1 MKKILIADDT
11 AESIIIM
18 KLLLRHFPVQ
28 ILEAQD
34 GNEAWEKIEK
44 YQPDLSFLDIHMPYK
59 DGLNILRDL
68 KEQGNPMPVAITSSY
83 REQFIIDSC
92 INLGALSYLKK
103 PFGLWELNRVLQVLG
118 LSAKIY

>member
-1 MKKILIADDT
+1 MKKILIADDA

-28 ILEAQD
+28 IIEAQD
-34 GNEAWEKIEK
+34 GNEAWEKIGK
-44 YQPDLSFLDIHMPYK
+44 YQPDLSFLDIHMPFK

-68 KEQGNPMPVAITSSY
+68 KEQGNTMPVAITSNN

-103 PFGLWELNRVLQVLG
+103 PFGLRELNRVLQVLG